1 MAAALVLA
9 LGAAA
14 CGSDS
19 DSDTQASGSGS
30 ASGSASG
37 SGSGSTAEA
46 ACKPVGDIKTAATEV
61 DAELTEW
68 SITAPAT
75 ATAGKVGFVAK
86 NVGKETHELVVV
98 KTDDV
103 DSLPSKPD
111 GSLGE
116 DKLPAGALVGEIEG
130 FPAGESCTGV
140 FDMPA
145 GKYALICNIVEKEA
159 NGEVESHLKQGMKRA
174 IDVKA

>member
-1 MAAALVLA
+1 MAGALVLA

-46 ACKPVGDIKTAATEV
+46 ACEPVGDIKTAATEV

-75 ATAGKVGFVAK
+75 ANAGKVGFVAK
-86 NVGKETHELVVV
+86 NVGKEAHELVVV

-103 DSLPSKPD
+103 DSLPTKPD
-111 GSLGE
+111 GSLDE
-116 DKLPAGALVGEIEG
+116 EKLPAGALVGEIEG
-130 FPAGESCTGV
+130 FPASESCTGV

-145 GKYALICNIVEKEA
+145 GKYALICNIVETEA